1 MEGIALPQSTQSSA
15 FAKWRTDIEE
25 NGFDTTSEEWRL
37 FFDECQSVKFDYRET
52 VLDALSSSRHILFVA
67 SGICAAQHELPDGD
81 TRIARFFC
89 ETDFCTLVDFLSDSK
104 DFNKFNNILL
114 AMTVVEG
121 IVIPIDLWMTEFVN
135 GKEIGKYARLKM
147 MKMHLFD
154 IELLKVKTMNRT
166 QNSFAFLE
174 EQQSQVLANVPHKF
188 IAQFLGITAEGFS
201 RFLKSGRV

>member
-1 MEGIALPQSTQSSA
+1 M
-15 FAKWRTDIEE
+15 
-25 NGFDTTSEEWRL
+25 
-37 FFDECQSVKFDYRET
+37 
-52 VLDALSSSRHILFVA
+52 
-67 SGICAAQHELPDGD
+67 
-81 TRIARFFC
+81 
-89 ETDFCTLVDFLSDSK
+89 
-104 DFNKFNNILL
+104 LL
-114 AMTVVEG
+114 AMTGVEG

-154 IELLKVKTMNRT
+154 IELPKVKTMNRT

-174 EQQSQVLANVPHKF
+174 EQQSQALANLPHKF